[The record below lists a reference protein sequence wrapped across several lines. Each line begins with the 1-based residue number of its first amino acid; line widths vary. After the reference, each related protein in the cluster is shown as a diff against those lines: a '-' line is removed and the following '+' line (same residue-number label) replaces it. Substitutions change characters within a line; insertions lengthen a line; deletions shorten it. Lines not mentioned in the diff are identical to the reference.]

1 MAEIIQARYHEIF
14 VMVKDELRS
23 IGRDGMLPAGAILT
37 GAGVKIPGCLDLAR
51 EVLGLPVQIGFPTE
65 VDGVVDKIDDPAYA
79 TAIGLVSWG
88 SRFEGKSY
96 GFASFNVKKFLEGAK
111 GWFKNLLP

>member
-1 MAEIIQARYHEIF
+1 M
-14 VMVKDELRS
+14 
-23 IGRDGMLPAGAILT
+23 
-37 GAGVKIPGCLDLAR
+37 PGCLDLAR

-88 SRFEGKSY
+88 SKYEGHSY
-96 GFASFNVKKFLEGAK
+96 KMSTIDVRKIVVAAK
-111 GWFKNLLP
+111 GWVKNLLRRQRCWFRKYKHRCLRRRFYITYCFTSCWR